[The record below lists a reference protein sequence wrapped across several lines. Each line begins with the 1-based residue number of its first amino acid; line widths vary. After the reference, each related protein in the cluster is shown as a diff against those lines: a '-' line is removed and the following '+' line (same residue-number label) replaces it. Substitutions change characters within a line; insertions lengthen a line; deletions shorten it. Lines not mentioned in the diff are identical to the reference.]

1 MNVRRTVARRDPEY
15 RVLLSH
21 QDSNGVPFEL
31 FDKKQVDSALSE
43 GCDDVSGVARFE
55 TWFKTGKDP
64 LAKPDLPLQ
73 LKYRPTTLDSVFGQK
88 ATIASLQSALSSK
101 TLQHSFL
108 FTGPSGTGKTTLARI
123 VAKHVGCDASNIIE
137 ADAATN
143 TGIDAMREITATLR
157 YQGFGATPNKMII
170 LDEAHML
177 SKQAWASLLKS
188 VEEPPP
194 HVFFAFC
201 TTEDSK
207 VPEAIKTRC
216 LGYSLKAVKYD
227 DLMDLLEHV
236 ADKEKLEIND
246 KGLQLIAQASNGSPR
261 MALVLLEKCA
271 GVTDDA
277 EFRTLLETPLE
288 NAEIIDLCR
297 MLVRGDLEWGKLVA
311 TLKSM
316 PEVNAE
322 SVRIVVVNYLNSC
335 LMGASKEK
343 EVVRLLDMLA
353 EFAKPYNPSDK
364 LAPLLLAFGNIIYPA

>member
-1 MNVRRTVARRDPEY
+1 MSERKRVTVANPDRR
-15 RVLLSH
+15 LLVH
-21 QDSNGVPFEL
+21 ADSDGVPFEL
-31 FDKKQVDSALSE
+31 FSKREINQSLE
-43 GCDDVSGVARFE
+43 QGCDDVTGIPRYE
-55 TWFKTGKDP
+55 TWFKTKKDP
-64 LAKPDLPLQ
+64 EAKPDQPLQ
-73 LKYRPTTLDSVFGQK
+73 LKYRPSELDAMFGQ
-88 ATIASLQSALSSK
+88 ASTVTSLKSALKSK

-143 TGIDAMREITATLR
+143 TGIDAMREITSTLR

-201 TTEDSK
+201 TTEDNK

-216 LGYSLKAVKYD
+216 LSYNLKPVKYD
-227 DLMDLLEHV
+227 DVMDLLEFV
-236 ADKEKLEIND
+236 ADKEQLAIND
-246 KGLQLIAQASNGSPR
+246 KGLQLIAQACNGSPR

-271 GVTDDA
+271 GVEDDA
-277 EFRTLLETPLE
+277 EFRALLETPLE

-297 MLVRGDLEWGKLVA
+297 MLVRGDLEWPKLVA
-311 TLKSM
+311 TLKAM

-343 EVVRLLDMLA
+343 DVVRLLDMLA